1 MSIMLSFFRSN
12 NKRRKWKK
20 MQLPMKM
27 TSLQKIPKN
36 QKIELEKVVVANA
49 SIQIIPACWPFWYIT
64 QVITFYMSH
73 LMYTLHM
80 GHFCFGKIC
89 KCINWKYL
97 NMFTHLIYYPVARR
111 NFSLITFNWLAN
123 ALVYNGLS
131 FYSANLNV
139 SSHLGFFI
147 SSAVEIPSYFLGWYF
162 MDRWGRRWILFAT
175 MMTGGV
181 SCICCMFVPLGKC
194 ITVYY
199 VKIGKIK
206 YVYLNR
212 NLKTNLSL

>member
-1 MSIMLSFFRSN
+1 
-12 NKRRKWKK
+12 
-20 MQLPMKM
+20 MKM

-181 SCICCMFVPLGKC
+181 SCICCMFVPLGKY
-194 ITVYY
+194 IKVFH
-199 VKIGKIK
+199 VKIEKIK
-206 YVYLNR
+206 YCIFFD
-212 NLKTNLSL
+212 S